1 MLRVK
6 IFIYFIWYCCT
17 LGKNPWNFFQIH
29 KNFFNEE
36 KGIFSKFDI
45 TQRIP
50 SKWRLKEIRLDRQK
64 STKNWKENI
73 SKNFKSPVFLKPEWG
88 QNSHWIHR
96 VDIVEN
102 TDYLLEEIKELEVPY
117 ICQEWAL
124 GEKEFEIYYIR
135 SNTNP
140 EKCSIFSVTETVN
153 TTPEKYHIEWIHNG
167 SIYRDMTHKL
177 SEKQKQDIQKIV
189 LQMWDYHM
197 ARIGVKSDSLQSLT
211 SEDFKV
217 FEINIFLPL
226 LLALMDE
233 TLNTDIKNTMAK
245 NFAKHLVSII
255 PDSKDIQK
263 KKIFWN
269 MMKIHSLTS
278 KKTW

>member
-1 MLRVK
+1 MLRIK
-6 IFIYFIWYCCT
+6 IFIYFIRYCCS

-50 SKWRLKEIRLDRQK
+50 QKWRLKEIRLDPKR
-64 STKNWKENI
+64 STTNRKEII

-88 QNSHWIHR
+88 QNSHGIHR
-96 VDIVEN
+96 VDIIEN
-102 TDYLLEEIKELEVPY
+102 TDYLLTEIKELQIPY
-117 ICQEWAL
+117 TCQEGAL
-124 GEKEFEIYYIR
+124 GKKEFEIYYIR
-135 SNTNP
+135 SQKNP
-140 EKCSIFSVTETVN
+140 QEFSVFSITETIN
-153 TTPEKYHIEWIHNG
+153 TIPEKYHIEGIHNG
-167 SIYRDMTHKL
+167 SIYKDYSSQL
-177 SEKQKQDIQKIV
+177 SSLEKNKIKKMM
-189 LQMWDYHM
+189 LQMWEYSM
-197 ARIGVKSDSLQSLT
+197 ARVGVKADSLT
-211 SEDFKV
+211 SIARWEFKV

-233 TLNTDIKNTMAK
+233 TLSSETRNLMAK
-245 NFAKHLVSII
+245 NFAKQLVCII